1 MIVDTMNTQANG
13 ERHEDFFLSSKAPLY
28 PGDAVAALIVM
39 EDGGYLLQLRDQKP
53 DIFYP
58 GHWGLFGG
66 SVDNGEDPVAALC
79 RELEEELNLK
89 AVNPVY
95 FASFVFDLS
104 PVGLGSFY
112 RKCFEV
118 PITYA
123 EQECLELREGA
134 EMKVFPAAEI
144 MTLSRV
150 VPYDSFT
157 IWLHHEQNRL
167 KRLT

>member
-1 MIVDTMNTQANG
+1 MDLQIGSGAQ
-13 ERHEDFFLSSKAPLY
+13 EDFFLTSKAFLY
-28 PGDAVAALIVM
+28 PGDAVAALIVL

-66 SVDNGEDPVAALC
+66 SVDSGEEPVTALC
-79 RELEEELNLK
+79 RELEEELNFK
-89 AVNPVY
+89 AVNPTY

-104 PVGLGSFY
+104 PVGLGAFY

-118 PITYA
+118 PITHA
-123 EQECLELREGA
+123 EQERLELREGA
-134 EMKVFPAAEI
+134 EMKVFPAGEI
-144 MTLSRV
+144 MMLNRV

-167 KRLT
+167 KKLT